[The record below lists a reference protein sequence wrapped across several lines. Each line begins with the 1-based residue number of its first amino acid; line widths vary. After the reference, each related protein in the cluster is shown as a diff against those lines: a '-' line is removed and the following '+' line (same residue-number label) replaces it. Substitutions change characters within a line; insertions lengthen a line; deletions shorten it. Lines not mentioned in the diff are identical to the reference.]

1 MLQVVP
7 ILPGGRSIPLTYANR
22 TQYYEQA
29 VSYRL
34 QEFDHLIAAV
44 REGMSGIIP
53 VPLLSLVTA
62 EHIEQLIC
70 GVPNISIPLLK
81 KVVKYRELDE
91 NHQLVQWLWNILEN
105 FSNTERVLFMRF
117 VSGRSRLPANL
128 ADLSQRFQVTKQIN
142 LRFTSIAH
150 FNVL

>member
-1 MLQVVP
+1 
-7 ILPGGRSIPLTYANR
+7 
-22 TQYYEQA
+22 
-29 VSYRL
+29 
-34 QEFDHLIAAV
+34 
-44 REGMSGIIP
+44 MSGIIP

-105 FSNTERVLFMRF
+105 FSNTERILFMRF

-128 ADLSQRFQVTKQIN
+128 ADLSQRFQV
-142 LRFTSIAH
+142 S
-150 FNVL
+150 